1 MSQAAILVR
10 MGAVFRVEPGPEP
23 DPAHDELAA
32 DYGWAHLHAFLDLVA
47 AEENINIRTINGHG
61 GSAPWDDVDTPLSP
75 LLDPGQLPGG
85 RLPASACVA
94 MSVRISQIIDAW
106 SQETYAGAAEQ
117 QMKRDQLVTLRKL
130 QAVVEACVATGRALT
145 LR

>member
-1 MSQAAILVR
+1 MSPAAILVR
-10 MGAVFRVEPGPEP
+10 MRAVFRVEPGSEP

-32 DYGWAHLHAFLDLVA
+32 DYGWAHLHAFLDLLA
-47 AEENINIRTINGHG
+47 AEENIDIRTMNGHG

-75 LLDPGQLPGG
+75 LLDPAQLPGG

-94 MSVRISQIIDAW
+94 MSVRISEIIDAW
-106 SQETYAGAAEQ
+106 SRGAYAGAAEQ
-117 QMKRDQLVTLRKL
+117 QMRRDQLATLRKL
-130 QAVVEACVATGRALT
+130 QAVVDACVTTGRALT